1 MNTHQVIQ
9 AERERLAL
17 ISSNKD
23 PALFQAMRAHIR
35 DRRTQNR
42 SVLVNFADDE
52 TQFGCRFKC
61 KFCSWRDRATAAGDI
76 YPTYEGLKQFLDGFL
91 GYKVTISGGG
101 DPLFRLDQN
110 WTRLYQLVDWIH
122 RLGYLAE
129 VVTKE
134 THLVRN
140 TLNASPCV
148 IAKRPGLWQTVY
160 NIDSYSLS
168 YESHSPKIV
177 EEVREISKHRL
188 VRVSKVCSP
197 GFSGRN
203 RQFPD
208 REWNFIDQYCAAMR
222 AGGAYQILLREDA
235 NHIGELTDKD
245 VESLRRA
252 IIRGGGSVRWL
263 KNEDC
268 TDNLFLINNQVFL
281 GETEWEDL
289 QQTSSDSSSAA

>member
-1 MNTHQVIQ
+1 MQTHKVLQR
-9 AERERLAL
+9 ERERLAL
-17 ISSNKD
+17 IGSNKD
-23 PALFQAMRAHIR
+23 PALFQAMRAHVR

-42 SVLVNFADDE
+42 SVIVNFADDE

-101 DPLFRLDQN
+101 DPLFKLEQN

-122 RLGYLAE
+122 ELGFLAE

-148 IAKRPGLWQTVY
+148 IAKRPGMWQTVQ
-160 NIDSYSLS
+160 NVDSYSLS

-197 GFSGRN
+197 GFSDRN

-208 REWNFIDQYCAAMR
+208 REWNFIGQYCAAMR

-245 VESLRRA
+245 AESLRRA

-263 KNEDC
+263 PNKTC
-268 TDNLFLINNQVFL
+268 SDNLFLIG
-281 GETEWEDL
+281 GETFIGD
-289 QQTSSDSSSAA
+289 AALGGTKE